1 MGELSMHTHDNR
13 VQPPT
18 RRRALAWLAALGSGA
33 ALHAGPAAAKPPPLR
48 PLLAVDLPPDAPID
62 PAPYLVSE
70 KYDGVRALWNGSELR
85 TRSGMMIAAPAS
97 FIARLPAEPLDGEL
111 WLSRGRF
118 EAVSAAVRRLQPD
131 AAEWRQISYMLFES
145 PGAEGDFAQRA
156 AHLQMLAKTTQWP
169 QLQAAEQT
177 RFATR
182 AALHQRLEEVV
193 RAGGEGLMLHRADA
207 AYVAGRSDVLLKL
220 KPLQDADAVVL
231 AHLPGQ
237 GRHAGRL
244 GALQVRSADGTV
256 FAIGTGFS
264 DAERTAPPPI
274 GSVVTYTHRGHTRL
288 GVPRFASF
296 LRMRSDV

>member
-1 MGELSMHTHDNR
+1 MRTHDNR

-33 ALHAGPAAAKPPPLR
+33 ALQPAAAAESPPPSPQ
-48 PLLAVDLPPDAPID
+48 PLLAVELPPDAPIN
-62 PAPYLVSE
+62 PTPYLVSE
-70 KYDGVRALWNGSELR
+70 KYDGVRALWDGSALR
-85 TRSGMMIAAPAS
+85 TRSGTPIAAPAS
-97 FIARLPAEPLDGEL
+97 FIARLPTEPLDGEL
-111 WLSRGRF
+111 WLGRGRF

-131 AAEWRQISYMLFES
+131 AAEWQQIKYMLFES

-156 AHLQMLAKTTQWP
+156 AHLQVLAKATRWP
-169 QLQAAEQT
+169 QLHAAEQT
-177 RFATR
+177 RVATR
-182 AALHQRLEEVV
+182 AVLQRRLEEVV

-207 AYVAGRSDVLLKL
+207 PYRSGRSDVLLKL
-220 KPLQDADAVVL
+220 KPLQDADAVVI

-237 GRHAGRL
+237 GRHTGRL
-244 GALQVRSADGTV
+244 GALRVRSADGTV
-256 FAIGTGFS
+256 FALGTGFS

-296 LRMRSDV
+296 LRVRSDV